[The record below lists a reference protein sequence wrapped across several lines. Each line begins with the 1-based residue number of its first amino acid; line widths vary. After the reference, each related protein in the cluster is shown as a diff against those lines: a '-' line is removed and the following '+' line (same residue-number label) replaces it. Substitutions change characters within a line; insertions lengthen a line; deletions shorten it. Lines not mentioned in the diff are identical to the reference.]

1 MSSPM
6 IRCRV
11 ARRSMLGS
19 IPASSPPWRQPDGK
33 RLVITEGV
41 MDILKENTAFRINVY
56 FSKWA
61 LGEEIRR
68 K

>member
-1 MSSPM
+1 M
-6 IRCRV
+6 IRSRI
-11 ARRSMLGS
+11 ARRSMPGS
-19 IPASSPPWRQPDGK
+19 TPASPPWRRPDRK

-41 MDILKENTAFRINVY
+41 MDIVKEHTAFRINVY

-61 LGEEIRR
+61 LGENIRR

>member
-1 MSSPM
+1 
-6 IRCRV
+6 
-11 ARRSMLGS
+11 MLGS